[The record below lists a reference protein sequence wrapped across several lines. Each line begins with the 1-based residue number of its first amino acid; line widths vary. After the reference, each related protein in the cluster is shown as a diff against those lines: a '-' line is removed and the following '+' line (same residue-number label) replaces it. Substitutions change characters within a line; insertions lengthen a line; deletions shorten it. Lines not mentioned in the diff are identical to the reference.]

1 MNNRAQSRYHVVKM
15 YDIYNEMLYFFI
27 LDGSRGIES
36 RSNITP

>member
-15 YDIYNEMLYFFI
+15 YDIYNEMLYFI